1 MKDRDMIVRL
11 RGIRQMREQRA
22 GEKVIQRQTAARKAA
37 MRTTQAVEATAAHL
51 ERIGTKERSAFGSL
65 IGQSVSAVS
74 LHRIRGQVEKAA
86 GETLRFREDEKLAG
100 EAEKER
106 KAELSE
112 ARGIHRAR
120 IKAVTKLDRLL
131 EHMSSRGARRNMA
144 LAELSD
150 EEDSGSGHKS

>member
-1 MKDRDMIVRL
+1 MKDHEMIVRL
-11 RGIRQMREQRA
+11 RGIRQLREQRA
-22 GEKVIQRQTAARKAA
+22 GEKVMQRQTAARKAA
-37 MRTTQAVEATAAHL
+37 IRTEQAAASTTAHL
-51 ERIGTKERSAFGSL
+51 EQTVARERSAFGSL
-65 IGQSVSAVS
+65 VGQSVSAVS

-86 GETLRFREDEKLAG
+86 EKTLQLREDERLAG
-100 EAEKER
+100 ATEKER
-106 KAELSE
+106 KAELSQ

>member
-1 MKDRDMIVRL
+1 MKDHEMIVRL
-11 RGIRQMREQRA
+11 RGIRQLREQRA
-22 GEKVIQRQTAARKAA
+22 GEKVMQRQTAARKAA
-37 MRTTQAVEATAAHL
+37 MRTTQAAEATAAHL
-51 ERIGTKERSAFGSL
+51 ERTVTKERSAFGSL
-65 IGQSVSAVS
+65 IGQSVSTVS

-86 GETLRFREDEKLAG
+86 GETQQLREDERLAG
-100 EAEKER
+100 EVEKER

-131 EHMSSRGARRNMA
+131 EHLTSRGARRNMA

-150 EEDSGSGHKS
+150 EEDSGPGHKS